1 MLIIDIEKTPKELA
15 GQPSLKD
22 LAIKVVFGLIVL
34 KFLSL

>member
-1 MLIIDIEKTPKELA
+1 MLEIDIEKNPQELA

-34 KFLSL
+34 KLLGL